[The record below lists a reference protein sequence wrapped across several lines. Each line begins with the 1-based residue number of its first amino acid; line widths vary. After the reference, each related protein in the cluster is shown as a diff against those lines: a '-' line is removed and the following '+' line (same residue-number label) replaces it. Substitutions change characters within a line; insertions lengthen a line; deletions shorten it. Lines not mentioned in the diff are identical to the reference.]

1 MENNKPDK
9 ELTDQMKKNL
19 REAKTKEELDALVT
33 SAGLELDD
41 DQLDE
46 VAGGEGLFFPCSC
59 YQPNPAC
66 DEGPGPY

>member
-1 MENNKPDK
+1 MKNNKLNYD
-9 ELTDQMKKNL
+9 LTDQMKKDL
-19 REAKTKEELDALVT
+19 RGAKTKEELDALVS
-33 SAGLELDD
+33 SAGLELSD